1 MKSSSLF
8 CWGSASAE
16 AADFPP
22 PSCLSSSLFFVPL
35 FFFFSSH
42 LKPRTL
48 WTLAPWKVAGG
59 STQGVKTSTSS
70 PSSRRPLIRLEK
82 RILIPETCEKG
93 DGSVLLIFFL
103 RGRAVRGRILPLRPS
118 TLSLFSSENFSQQR
132 PLCSL
137 TDKDGDLPGRGGEL
151 GGGLDGR
158 RGLGVEGDG
167 LRSFFC
173 LEKNKRA

>member
-1 MKSSSLF
+1 MDLGAVEGRRRVHARSEDVDVVPEL
-8 CWGSASAE
+8 AE
-16 AADFPP
+16 ALDQVGEADPHP
-22 PSCLSSSLFFVPL
+22 GDVREGGRLCFV
-35 FFFFSSH
+35 
-42 LKPRTL
+42 
-48 WTLAPWKVAGG
+48 
-59 STQGVKTSTSS
+59 
-70 PSSRRPLIRLEK
+70 
-82 RILIPETCEKG
+82 
-93 DGSVLLIFFL
+93 DFFL